1 MLLGIALPNNWP
13 TSLTSNRHPQV
24 PQPLTTAPHV
34 AMSHCLPAW
43 KFSFLARLP
52 LASPC
57 LRFVLRVV
65 PYLHVP
71 ANHRFPHISPAPLS
85 PLIRQVSTDNFDS
98 AMFTTDQATE
108 HRCQG
113 ALNGFPRQAW
123 QGLVTILIF
132 LICLVDVDFLFALYL
147 NIDFHLWTNS
157 PLLPPSW
164 SADMSVAGISPQT
177 FNSGHSYEATLFW
190 SLVPLSGLLWYA
202 R

>member
-1 MLLGIALPNNWP
+1 
-13 TSLTSNRHPQV
+13 LT
-24 PQPLTTAPHV
+24 
-34 AMSHCLPAW
+34 
-43 KFSFLARLP
+43 
-52 LASPC
+52 SPC

-113 ALNGFPRQAW
+113 TLNGFPRQAW

-147 NIDFHLWTNS
+147 NIDFHYGQTVLS
-157 PLLPPSW
+157 YSLPGVQICQWLGSHLKL
-164 SADMSVAGISPQT
+164 STAAIVTKQLS
-177 FNSGHSYEATLFW
+177 SGHWFLSRGSFGMRGRSQQMW
-190 SLVPLSGLLWYA
+190 MSLLDI
-202 R
+202 